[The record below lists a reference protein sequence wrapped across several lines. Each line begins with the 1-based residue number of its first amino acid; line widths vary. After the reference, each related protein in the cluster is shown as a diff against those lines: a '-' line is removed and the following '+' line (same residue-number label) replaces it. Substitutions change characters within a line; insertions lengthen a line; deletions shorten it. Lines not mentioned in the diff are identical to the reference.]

1 MIEFIILLL
10 ILCAYWYYNS
20 KCNKISK
27 DEEHKQ
33 RQEKAKMD
41 FYSRIH
47 STTEPHIKS
56 HSTTTKN

>member
-47 STTEPHIKS
+47 STTE
-56 HSTTTKN
+56 